1 MDVAVVVNLRARR
14 GSAQLGRMI
23 AERLPRARVAVTAS
37 LDDLRRFIDRELVHA
52 PPELLLSG
60 GGDGTAVTMLNE
72 LRDRD
77 VRFAQLGVLRLG
89 TGNGWA
95 NATGAPRASRAIAHV
110 AAHADMPAPA
120 RMPSRRFALV
130 ESGDRIAPFLGTGWD
145 AEIITDFRAHVA
157 RMPASLR
164 SLNEGLPGYLLGLF
178 TRTIPRH
185 LFGDGAPNVVLTN
198 LGEPALTVAPD
209 GRIVPI
215 PGGERGAVLYR
226 GPANVAAAGTTEEWG
241 FGFRAFPFAHT
252 VPGRVNARV
261 YGGPV
266 LEATRQMFRL
276 WRGDHPVPY
285 MHDFFLTHGR
295 MDFDR
300 EVPFQVGGDVGPARR
315 SFEFRLAREAVDVVD
330 WSRVAAF

>member
-1 MDVAVVVNLRARR
+1 MDVAVVVNLRARKASSTIAR
-14 GSAQLGRMI
+14 RI

-37 LDDLRRFIDRELVHA
+37 LDDLRRFIDRELVKA

-60 GGDGTAVTMLNE
+60 GGDGTAVTVLNE

-77 VRFAQLGVLRLG
+77 VRIAQLGVLRMG

-110 AAHADMPAPA
+110 AALDEHPAS

-130 ESGDRIAPFLGTGWD
+130 ECDDRIAPFLGTGWD

-157 RMPASLR
+157 RMPPGLR
-164 SLNEGLPGYLLGLF
+164 PMNQGVAGYLLGMF

-185 LFGDGAPNVVLTN
+185 VLGDGPANVTLTN
-198 LGEPALTVAPD
+198 LGEPALTVDAV
-209 GRIVPI
+209 GRVVPL
-215 PGGERGAVLYR
+215 PGGERGAVLYH
-226 GPANVAAAGTTEEWG
+226 GPASVAAAGTTEEWG

-276 WRGDHPVPY
+276 WRGEHPVPR

-300 EVPFQVGGDVGPARR
+300 EVPFQVGGDVGGARR
-315 SFEFRLAREAVDVVD
+315 SFEFRIASEAVDLVD
-330 WSRVAAF
+330 WSRVAAA

>member
-14 GSAQLGRMI
+14 GSATVGRMI
-23 AERLPRARVAVTAS
+23 AARLPHARVAVTES
-37 LDDLRRFIDRELVHA
+37 LDDLRRFIDRELVTA

-60 GGDGTAVTMLNE
+60 GGDGTAVTVLNE
-72 LRDRD
+72 LRDRG
-77 VRFAQLGVLRLG
+77 VRIAQLGVLRLG

-110 AAHADMPAPA
+110 AALEGRAVE

-130 ESGDRIAPFLGTGWD
+130 ESDGRIAPFLGTGWD

-157 RMPASLR
+157 
-164 SLNEGLPGYLLGLF
+164 GLPPALRPMNAGVAGYLLGMF

-185 LFGDGAPNVVLTN
+185 VFGDGPPNVVLTN
-198 LGEPALTVAPD
+198 LGEPALTVDAG
-209 GRIVPI
+209 GRVVPL

-226 GPANVAAAGTTEEWG
+226 GPASVAAAGTTEEWG
-241 FGFRAFPFAHT
+241 FGFRAFPFAHA

-266 LEATRQMFRL
+266 LEATRRMFRL
-276 WRGDHPVPY
+276 WRGEHPVPR
-285 MHDFFLTHGR
+285 MHDFFLTAGR
-295 MDFDR
+295 MEFDR
-300 EVPFQVGGDVGPARR
+300 DVPFQIGGDVAGARR
-315 SFEFRLAREAVDVVD
+315 AFEFRVAREAVELVD
-330 WSRVAAF
+330 WSRVGAA